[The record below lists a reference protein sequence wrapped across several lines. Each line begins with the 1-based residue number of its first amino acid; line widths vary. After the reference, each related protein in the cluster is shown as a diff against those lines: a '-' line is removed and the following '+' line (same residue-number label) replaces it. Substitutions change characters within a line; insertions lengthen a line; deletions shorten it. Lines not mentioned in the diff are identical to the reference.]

1 MKNEAYGFKEPAL
14 KKMVFFNII
23 TYFFIFVK
31 GAYAKFRE
39 TGRPYYITP
48 FGICRLEG

>member
-1 MKNEAYGFKEPAL
+1 MKNEAYGFKELAL

-31 GAYAKFRE
+31 GAYVKFRE
-39 TGRPYYITP
+39 IGRQLYTTP
-48 FGICRLEG
+48 FGI